1 MSPPS
6 EKSEAALDE
15 EARDACVRLALQNA
29 RQQLV
34 SVGPIERTRPDVTL
48 VRLQLL
54 VESGLPRRCRCYYD
68 HRIKLANIVD

>member
-1 MSPPS
+1 MSAKG

-34 SVGPIERTRPDVTL
+34 SVGPIERTHPDVTL
-48 VRLQLL
+48 VRLHLL
-54 VESGLPRRCRCYYD
+54 VESGLPRHCRCYFD
-68 HRIKLANIVD
+68 HRTKLANIVD